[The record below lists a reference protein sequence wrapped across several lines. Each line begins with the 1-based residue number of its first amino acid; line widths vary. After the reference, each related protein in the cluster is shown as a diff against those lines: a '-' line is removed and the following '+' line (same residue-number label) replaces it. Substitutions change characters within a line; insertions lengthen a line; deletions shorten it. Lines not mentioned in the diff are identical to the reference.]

1 MVAATLPTCRRRSLA
16 PVPAY
21 TFIEF
26 GARAPV
32 VNMGSSLQQAVGK
45 SVKSTKQRKVE
56 MPDSKDIH
64 GIKIL

>member
-1 MVAATLPTCRRRSLA
+1 
-16 PVPAY
+16 
-21 TFIEF
+21 
-26 GARAPV
+26 
-32 VNMGSSLQQAVGK
+32 MGSSLQQAVGK